1 MWRLCCA
8 LSKKE
13 AQIAAPQQEQQQQPD
28 AIQPPAIV
36 TEFPSNPN
44 SPSKASLKSARK
56 KSNGHTSSL
65 PVNNLLDREE
75 PPRRRSTLNFE
86 IDLET
91 GRRPTLVAESTAQL
105 ALAESFLL
113 DDVGESHRSSS
124 ASVPIANKFPTTTAL
139 MSGRR
144 RMTEEV
150 KDDSCI
156 REGEGAETGAGE
168 EDEALI
174 PHEDKRAALDPSVV
188 KTAERVEVMDDTH
201 NTSPSLRKRTIMVRL
216 RSRGSFRKR
225 SQAKKES
232 KTISSPTRLGF
243 MSPVWRSV
251 RRSEATPGA
260 ELAPAQTESG
270 PKHSHLPPTTAS
282 GSAHISKLRALP
294 GLCSGCSSGSR
305 RDSLYIFSHA
315 DEAIVTPFAQIL
327 ASLRKVRSNFIY
339 LTNVQSSKNSRFG
352 TAHGDDTRRVPCA
365 AEDEPPNVLATETLE
380 ELEWCLERLESVQTH
395 RSVSDMASSKFKK
408 LLNKELN
415 QILDGDKISSQ
426 ISDYICSTFLDQD
439 ETEQA
444 PAPPGDNNNVS
455 EADENSMQNTLTSD
469 KIRRVLPASVLVRV
483 GSSGGERKAGSPP
496 TSGAPA
502 GAMEDSQKTVVV
514 LGARPFSVTLPLQSS
529 TTGSTADSA
538 MHSIL
543 GVSGSITGVGVD
555 VTKMEQIC
563 ALPETAELPPPYG
576 VVPEHPKELTELLE
590 SDLDQWGLDIFK
602 VADYTAYPLTCV
614 TYTILKRRGLIN
626 KFQIP
631 HWNLVRCLQAVEC
644 HYSTTAPYHN
654 KIHAAD
660 VVQSV
665 HVLLQAP
672 ALDSVF
678 TDAELTAVIF
688 ACAVHDVNHPGVTNQ
703 YLVNTNDA
711 LAILYNDSSVLENYH
726 LAVAF
731 NLLTY
736 PGCDILVNFTR
747 KQRLTFRRMV
757 IDMVLSTDMSKHMS
771 LLADLKTMVETKKV
785 AGSGILTLDNY
796 EDRMQILQNMVHCA
810 DLSNTAKPL
819 DLYTRWM
826 NRLME
831 EFFLQGDRERAAGLD
846 ISPMCDRQTATVEKS
861 QVSFIDFISHPLW
874 ETWSDLVHPAA
885 QGILELLEYNRNWY
899 FNLIHSE
906 EKAEDG
912 NQTITSKQT

>member
-1 MWRLCCA
+1 M
-8 LSKKE
+8 
-13 AQIAAPQQEQQQQPD
+13 
-28 AIQPPAIV
+28 
-36 TEFPSNPN
+36 
-44 SPSKASLKSARK
+44 
-56 KSNGHTSSL
+56 
-65 PVNNLLDREE
+65 PVNLSLL
-75 PPRRRSTLNFE
+75 F
-86 IDLET
+86 
-91 GRRPTLVAESTAQL
+91 
-105 ALAESFLL
+105 
-113 DDVGESHRSSS
+113 
-124 ASVPIANKFPTTTAL
+124 
-139 MSGRR
+139 
-144 RMTEEV
+144 
-150 KDDSCI
+150 
-156 REGEGAETGAGE
+156 
-168 EDEALI
+168 
-174 PHEDKRAALDPSVV
+174 
-188 KTAERVEVMDDTH
+188 
-201 NTSPSLRKRTIMVRL
+201 VRL
-216 RSRGSFRKR
+216 P
-225 SQAKKES
+225 
-232 KTISSPTRLGF
+232 IPRL
-243 MSPVWRSV
+243 
-251 RRSEATPGA
+251 
-260 ELAPAQTESG
+260 
-270 PKHSHLPPTTAS
+270 
-282 GSAHISKLRALP
+282 
-294 GLCSGCSSGSR
+294 
-305 RDSLYIFSHA
+305 
-315 DEAIVTPFAQIL
+315 
-327 ASLRKVRSNFIY
+327 
-339 LTNVQSSKNSRFG
+339 
-352 TAHGDDTRRVPCA
+352 
-365 AEDEPPNVLATETLE
+365 AEDEPSNGLATETLE

-439 ETEQA
+439 ESEQA
-444 PAPPGDNNNVS
+444 PPAPSDSSNNNNNASQPNEKSV
-455 EADENSMQNTLTSD
+455 QNTLTAE
-469 KIRRVLPASVLVRV
+469 KVRRMVPTSLLVRV
-483 GSSGGERKAGSPP
+483 GSSRGGGGAGSPSSG
-496 TSGAPA
+496 TSANA
-502 GAMEDSQKTVVV
+502 TEDSQKTVVV
-514 LGARPFSVTLPLQSS
+514 LGARPFSVTVPLQTSATAS
-529 TTGSTADSA
+529 TTDSA

-555 VTKMEQIC
+555 VAKMEQIC
-563 ALPETAELPPPYG
+563 AIPETSELPPPYG
-576 VVPEHPKELTELLE
+576 V
-590 SDLDQWGLDIFK
+590 Q
-602 VADYTAYPLTCV
+602 
-614 TYTILKRRGLIN
+614 RGLIN

-644 HYSTTAPYHN
+644 HYSATTPYHN

-736 PGCDILVNFTR
+736 PGCDILANFTR

-785 AGSGILTLDNY
+785 AGSGILNLDNY

-899 FNLIHSE
+899 FNLIH
-906 EKAEDG
+906 AEDKTEEN
-912 NQTITSKQT
+912 NQTIASKQT